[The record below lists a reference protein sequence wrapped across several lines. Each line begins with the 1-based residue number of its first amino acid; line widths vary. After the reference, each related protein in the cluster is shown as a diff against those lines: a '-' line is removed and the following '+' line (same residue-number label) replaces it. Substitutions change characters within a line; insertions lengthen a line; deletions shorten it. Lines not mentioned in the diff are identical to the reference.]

1 MGNKYV
7 GNYKN
12 DQRDSWGTMQWID
25 GSSYKGL
32 WADGIQSGFGIMAYS
47 TSGKPKTRMGWFRHN
62 VYSKPL
68 TSLAQI

>member
-1 MGNKYV
+1 M
-7 GNYKN
+7 
-12 DQRDSWGTMQWID
+12 RWID
-25 GSSYKGL
+25 GSCYKGL

-68 TSLAQI
+68 SSLAQI